1 MGISFNLEDKK
12 IVIVAALTQLIQQL
26 ICNMTV
32 VALPQIAEDLNFNI
46 DMMMW
51 VNLIYL
57 CSLVAFCIPGA
68 KVISQYG
75 VKKCTLYCFIL
86 LFISVLISIFAVNPY
101 LFLLSRGIQ
110 GLSCALL
117 SVSIYMLIVN
127 DLEDDEV
134 GPALGIV
141 GSSGYIGML
150 IAPSFM
156 GFTMFFTSWRT
167 AFLIFIPIILILFF
181 ILRGVKKEWTTEK
194 QKIDNLG
201 SLIYVVTMG
210 LLAYGITI
218 LDEWGI
224 VLVIASIFLLIL
236 FVKVEKRAKHPIYNL
251 KLLKDVRYVI
261 GNYAAM
267 AAYFTTT
274 IAFNAITFYLL
285 YIEDYSE
292 YFIGLILLIAP
303 IIMVGLSGFSGRL
316 TKRVDPRIISG
327 VAMAFIFTSMI
338 LYAFMDHFKL
348 EYLIFACILQGI
360 GAGLFSAPNN
370 KYVLTLVDVKD
381 LPDASS
387 LLSTSKEFGKILSG
401 GIYTLIFS
409 IFIVGGQ
416 LGDSSVNHLLI
427 LSTHIMMIINAI
439 VAFVAM
445 ALLFYSY
452 SKYELDYDAGVVS
465 FFRSV
470 FSSWIND
477 MF

>member
-1 MGISFNLEDKK
+1 M
-12 IVIVAALTQLIQQL
+12 
-26 ICNMTV
+26 
-32 VALPQIAEDLNFNI
+32 
-46 DMMMW
+46 
-51 VNLIYL
+51 
-57 CSLVAFCIPGA
+57 
-68 KVISQYG
+68 
-75 VKKCTLYCFIL
+75 
-86 LFISVLISIFAVNPY
+86 
-101 LFLLSRGIQ
+101 
-110 GLSCALL
+110 
-117 SVSIYMLIVN
+117 
-127 DLEDDEV
+127 
-134 GPALGIV
+134 
-141 GSSGYIGML
+141 
-150 IAPSFM
+150 
-156 GFTMFFTSWRT
+156 
-167 AFLIFIPIILILFF
+167 
-181 ILRGVKKEWTTEK
+181 
-194 QKIDNLG
+194 
-201 SLIYVVTMG
+201 
-210 LLAYGITI
+210 
-218 LDEWGI
+218 
-224 VLVIASIFLLIL
+224 
-236 FVKVEKRAKHPIYNL
+236 
-251 KLLKDVRYVI
+251 
-261 GNYAAM
+261 
-267 AAYFTTT
+267 
-274 IAFNAITFYLL
+274 
-285 YIEDYSE
+285 
-292 YFIGLILLIAP
+292 LIAP

-338 LYAFMDHFKL
+338 LYAFMDHFEL

-416 LGDSSVNHLLI
+416 LGDSSVDYLLI

-452 SKYELDYDAGVVS
+452 SKYELDYDACVVS

>member
-12 IVIVAALTQLIQQL
+12 IVIVAALSQLIEQL

-32 VALPQIAEDLNFNI
+32 VALPQIAVDLNFNI

-68 KVISQYG
+68 KIISQYG
-75 VKKCTLYCFIL
+75 VKRCTLYCFIL
-86 LFISVLISIFAVNPY
+86 LFISVLISIFAINPY

-117 SVSIYMLIVN
+117 SVSIYMLIVH
-127 DLEDDEV
+127 DLEEDEV

-141 GSSGYIGML
+141 GSAGYIGIL

-156 GFTMFFTSWRT
+156 GFTMYFTSWRI
-167 AFLIFIPIILILFF
+167 AFLIFIPIILILFV
-181 ILRGVKKEWTTEK
+181 LLKGVKKEWTSEK

-201 SLIYVVTMG
+201 SLIYIVSMG

-224 VLVIASIFLLIL
+224 VLVIVSFILLIL
-236 FVKVEKRAKHPIYNL
+236 FVMVEKRAEHPIYNL
-251 KLLKDVRYVI
+251 ELLKDARYVI
-261 GNYAAM
+261 GNFAAM

-274 IAFNAITFYLL
+274 IAFTAITFYLL
-285 YIEDYSE
+285 YVHDYDE
-292 YFIGLILLIAP
+292 YFISLILLIAP
-303 IIMVGLSGFSGRL
+303 IIMIGLSGFSGRL
-316 TKRVDPRIISG
+316 TKRIDPRIISG
-327 VAMAFIFTSMI
+327 VAMAFLFASMF
-338 LYAFMDHFKL
+338 LYGFMHHFKL
-348 EYLIFACILQGI
+348 DFVIFASILQGI

-370 KYVLTLVDVKD
+370 KYVLTLVDVKH

-387 LLSTSKEFGKILSG
+387 LLSTSKELGKILSG

-409 IFIVGGQ
+409 IFIVEGQ
-416 LGDSSVNHLLI
+416 LGNPSVDHLLM
-427 LSTHIMMIINAI
+427 LSTHGMMINAL
-439 VAFVAM
+439 VALAAM
-445 ALLFYSY
+445 LLLFYSY
-452 SKYELDYDAGVVS
+452 TKYELEYNMGVVS
-465 FFRSV
+465 YFKST
-470 FSSWIND
+470 FSSWIKD